1 MLRSLA
7 FWVGVAAASTHLVAL
22 GATLLVYEFRFWP
35 PGGRNW
41 KFAAHWGADLGLNA
55 SLLVVA
61 VVDWN
66 AWVLPR
72 PASLLAGV
80 VLAAIGAG
88 VFLGAARSFTVRQ
101 SAGLAGGLRTDGLY
115 ARSRNPQ
122 YVGMIVGVAG
132 VALAANSAL
141 VAVLATLHV
150 LRDVL
155 LAVVEEPWLSEQFGD
170 EYDRY
175 AEEVPRFLGRKSL

>member
-1 MLRSLA
+1 VLRSLA
-7 FWVGVAAASTHLVAL
+7 FWVGVAAASAHLVAL
-22 GATLLVYEFRFWP
+22 GATLLVEEFRFWP

-41 KFAAHWGADLGLNA
+41 KFATHWEADLGLNA

-66 AWVLPR
+66 AWLLPR
-72 PASLLAGV
+72 PASLVVGV
-80 VLAAIGAG
+80 VLAA
-88 VFLGAARSFTVRQ
+88 LGAARSFTVRQ

-141 VAVLATLHV
+141 VAVLAALHV

-155 LAVVEEPWLSEQFGD
+155 LAVVEEPWLSDRFGD

-175 AEEVPRFLGRKSL
+175 AEEVPRFLGPGSL

>member
-1 MLRSLA
+1 MLRSLV
-7 FWVGVAAASTHLVAL
+7 FGVGVAAASVHLVAL
-22 GATLLVYEFRFWP
+22 GATLAGSEFRFWP

-41 KFAAHWGADLGLNA
+41 KFATHWGADLGLNA
-55 SLLVVA
+55 ALLVVA
-61 VVDWN
+61 AVDWN
-66 AWVLPR
+66 AWLLPR
-72 PASLLAGV
+72 PASLVAGV
-80 VLAAIGAG
+80 VLAALGTG

-101 SAGLAGGLRTDGLY
+101 TAGLAGGLRTDGLY

-132 VALAANSAL
+132 LALAANSAL
-141 VAVLATLHV
+141 VAVLAALHV

-175 AEEVPRFLGRKSL
+175 AEEVPRFLGPGSF